1 MFRLG
6 SGTNA
11 SSLQRRRAM
20 NMTFNNHRS
29 NSIAMQ
35 ALLSCLI
42 IQRYIECGECF
53 APSPVSFTVLQR
65 QVQGQVK
72 SNDIRARRPHNTRT
86 HSTTRFAGGNNDD
99 NDADWLQRVDDFL
112 DKPFFDPDD
121 EAAKEV
127 EEGEGGIKSW
137 FANLVLNDYATAEAL
152 YAGLFFSILLLAT
165 QEALRYYMYGADYV
179 PFTRGGGGKLF

>member
-1 MFRLG
+1 M
-6 SGTNA
+6 T
-11 SSLQRRRAM
+11 SSNSR
-20 NMTFNNHRS
+20 

-42 IQRYIECGECF
+42 VQRYIESGECF
-53 APSPVSFTVLQR
+53 VPKNNPRPVTSSVLR
-65 QVQGQVK
+65 QIK
-72 SNDIRARRPHNTRT
+72 SNDARAIRPHYTRT
-86 HSTTRFAGGNNDD
+86 HSTTRLAGSNNDD

-127 EEGEGGIKSW
+127 GEGEGSIKSW

-165 QEALRYYMYGADYV
+165 QEALRYYMYGVDYV